1 MFLRVI
7 VHFPWTHI
15 FFLGMSCDLLFL
27 SVNTFSNPKISRLY
41 YSILGWP
48 KMVLFGFFFKP
59 VDLQLKL
66 PMNSSWGFVVMVDTM
81 PPGMFNEHTTK
92 VGFGNHY
99 SIQKAT
105 VTLSTQWPLWISQ
118 CTLLYQWGW
127 DLSGESWNTRTFY
140 IVLHTNHMGIV
151 SSTISCGIEFN
162 THTTDYKFS
171 VLIIFMIIT
180 DLLAYTLSNWVFFEN
195 QYYNLCLIVKFYIVF
210 NPVQITEVKNRNQNN
225 HNDACIP

>member
-1 MFLRVI
+1 
-7 VHFPWTHI
+7 
-15 FFLGMSCDLLFL
+15 
-27 SVNTFSNPKISRLY
+27 
-41 YSILGWP
+41 
-48 KMVLFGFFFKP
+48 
-59 VDLQLKL
+59 
-66 PMNSSWGFVVMVDTM
+66 MVDTM

-127 DLSGESWNTRTFY
+127 DLSAESWNTRTFS
-140 IVLHTNHMGIV
+140 IVLYTNHMGV
-151 SSTISCGIEFN
+151 VPSTISCGIQFN

-180 DLLAYTLSNWVFFEN
+180 DLLVYTLTNWMFLKISIITFVLLLSFIL
-195 QYYNLCLIVKFYIVF
+195 YLILSKLL
-210 NPVQITEVKNRNQNN
+210 K
-225 HNDACIP
+225 

>member
-1 MFLRVI
+1 MSIPRRLDLAIIILFRRPQLHL
-7 VHFPWTHI
+7 VH
-15 FFLGMSCDLLFL
+15 SDLFEYHSAHYFINEDEICQESPETPELF
-27 SVNTFSNPKISRLY
+27 ILY
-41 YSILGWP
+41 Y
-48 KMVLFGFFFKP
+48 
-59 VDLQLKL
+59 
-66 PMNSSWGFVVMVDTM
+66 
-81 PPGMFNEHTTK
+81 
-92 VGFGNHY
+92 
-99 SIQKAT
+99 
-105 VTLSTQWPLWISQ
+105 TQI
-118 CTLLYQWGW
+118 
-127 DLSGESWNTRTFY
+127 
-140 IVLHTNHMGIV
+140 MGIV